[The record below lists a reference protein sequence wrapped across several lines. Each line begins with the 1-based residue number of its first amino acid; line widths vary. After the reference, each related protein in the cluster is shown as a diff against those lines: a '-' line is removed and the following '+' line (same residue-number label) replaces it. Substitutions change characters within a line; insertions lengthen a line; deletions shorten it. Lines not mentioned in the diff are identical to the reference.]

1 MDKNNYAEVC
11 FSLKEKQ
18 KELKNF
24 KFDTFILQPEINSL
38 IEEIDELENIKKEL
52 EKDMED

>member
-18 KELKNF
+18 RELENF
-24 KFDTFILQPEINSL
+24 EFDTFILYPEINSL

-52 EKDMED
+52 EKNMED

>member
-11 FSLKEKQ
+11 FSLKEKRE
-18 KELKNF
+18 ELKNF
-24 KFDTFILQPEINSL
+24 EFDTFILQPEINSL

-52 EKDMED
+52 EKNMED

>member
-18 KELKNF
+18 EELKNF
-24 KFDTFILQPEINSL
+24 EFDTFILQPEINSL

-52 EKDMED
+52 EKNMED